1 VWNLAAPGAQPHSL
15 HLDATSYPRTYRM
28 RRGWRAFLVALGL
41 VVASGGIAAVV
52 YFAAGHEVHGPA
64 DQAVMVAI
72 GVLFAALGL
81 YLVVDALVSR
91 VTLTLDEITVHDL
104 MPTRRL
110 RRDEIAGRRLLR
122 AQSMNILVLEPRR
135 PGTRRLKLPF
145 IVEIDQVL
153 AAWLDALPDLDARD
167 QARSEAEVL
176 ALRAPGRTEEQ
187 QREWLERA
195 RRTARWGNLTA
206 VAAALWG
213 FFFPRPYAAAML
225 VLAVLPWAAVLAVAR
240 SRGLL
245 AVDERRNEAR
255 PNVAAPMLLPG
266 FVLMLRAVMDLQL
279 VSGRGAVA
287 PAVLGAAALTTAAL
301 ASDAALRKR
310 AWIALVFL
318 LLFAAWGYGASVEAN
333 ALLDRGPAQLFE
345 TRVLGK
351 TVSRGKTT
359 TYALRLAPWGPR
371 TEADDAEVPRI
382 VFENVREGDAV
393 VVRMKPGA
401 LGLPW
406 FRVVLRR

>member
-1 VWNLAAPGAQPHSL
+1 
-15 HLDATSYPRTYRM
+15 M

-167 QARSEAEVL
+167 
-176 ALRAPGRTEEQ
+176 
-187 QREWLERA
+187 
-195 RRTARWGNLTA
+195 
-206 VAAALWG
+206 
-213 FFFPRPYAAAML
+213 
-225 VLAVLPWAAVLAVAR
+225 
-240 SRGLL
+240 
-245 AVDERRNEAR
+245 
-255 PNVAAPMLLPG
+255 
-266 FVLMLRAVMDLQL
+266 
-279 VSGRGAVA
+279 
-287 PAVLGAAALTTAAL
+287 
-301 ASDAALRKR
+301 
-310 AWIALVFL
+310 
-318 LLFAAWGYGASVEAN
+318 
-333 ALLDRGPAQLFE
+333 
-345 TRVLGK
+345 
-351 TVSRGKTT
+351 
-359 TYALRLAPWGPR
+359 
-371 TEADDAEVPRI
+371 
-382 VFENVREGDAV
+382 
-393 VVRMKPGA
+393 
-401 LGLPW
+401 
-406 FRVVLRR
+406 